1 MSDYV
6 KSYTKA
12 LLEDLRCYEEE
23 FKKRQL
29 LDKQAE
35 EARLAHFRETSVPL
49 VVRVNK
55 LTASI
60 PEAERFTPK
69 SLEWFR
75 TRLKG
80 RLGRSVHAAELGDA
94 LRKLG
99 YVRKRSW
106 SDHENGYRAMWYLNK
121 K

>member
-1 MSDYV
+1 MTDILHAWIKYRSEQ
-6 KSYTKA
+6 SA
-12 LLEDLRCYEEE
+12 IYEEE
-23 FKKRQL
+23 RKKRQL
-29 LDKQAE
+29 LDSETEA
-35 EARLAHFRETSVPL
+35 ARLAHFRETSVPL
-49 VVRVNK
+49 VERVKK

-60 PEAERFTPK
+60 PEPERHTPK

-80 RLGRSVHAAELGDA
+80 RSGKSVHAGELGDA

-106 SDHENGYRAMWYLNK
+106 SDRENGYRALWHLTGS
-121 K
+121 